1 MMHNITFLELA
12 QCLTTAIKKS
22 FPDSNLTQEE
32 VYKQIGKPPN
42 PKLGHFAFACFP
54 LAKAFKL
61 SPVQIAQK
69 IEEHLSASSLLESFK
84 AQGPYINV
92 FISSQFL
99 GDKVLLDIL
108 DGGYFKKE
116 LLKVHP
122 KTMIEFSQPNTHKE
136 LHVGHMRNL
145 CLGHSTVL
153 IHQYCGHETIPVTYP
168 GDSGTHVA
176 KCLWYLKNH
185 NKDPLPDKNKGA
197 WLGKLYTRATA
208 KLEEELGTEKEAVN
222 RTELGHILQQLKKE
236 EGEFHDLW
244 QKTRQWSLDL
254 MKEAYRWAGVEFE
267 RWFFESEEDHSS
279 VELAKDLYEKKV
291 LKESEGAIG
300 IDLSED
306 KLGFCILIKS
316 DGNGNYATKDI
327 SLAKKKF
334 EEYHIEKSIYVVDD
348 RQAYHFNQIFKTLDK
363 IGFQQSK
370 DCFHLKYNVVELPDG
385 AMSSRKGNIVPL
397 MDLLNRMENT
407 IKENYLNQYIG
418 KWEQE
423 EIDRTASMVANG
435 AIKYGMVRVDNNRK
449 IVFDMKEWLKLD
461 GETGPYLQYV
471 YARIQSLVE
480 KIGLPERP
488 QSFNWNVLEKEQE
501 KNLMIQLGLFNTTVE
516 MACLQ
521 YKTSALCSYLYEL
534 GKLYNSFYAEC
545 SVAKAGNEELKS
557 ARLYLS
563 SSVAKVIEKGLFLL
577 GIPCPKRM

>member
-1 MMHNITFLELA
+1 MHNKIFSELA
-12 QCLTTAIKKS
+12 QSLKEAISKS
-22 FPDSNLTQEE
+22 FPESNMSQEE
-32 VYKQIGKPPN
+32 IYKQIGKPPN

-54 LAKAFKL
+54 LAKAFKS
-61 SPVQIAQK
+61 SPVQIAKK
-69 IEEHLSASSLLESFK
+69 IEENLSAPNLLDSFG
-84 AQGPYINV
+84 AQGPYLNV
-92 FISSQFL
+92 FIKSQFL
-99 GDKVLLDIL
+99 GNEILTDIME
-108 DGGYFKKE
+108 GSFFKKDLIE
-116 LLKVHP
+116 NPP

-145 CLGHSTVL
+145 CLGNATAL
-153 IHQYCGHETIPVTYP
+153 IHKYSGHETIPVTYP

-185 NKDPLPDKNKGA
+185 NKDPLPEKNKGA
-197 WLGKLYTRATA
+197 WLGQLYTRATA
-208 KLEEELGTEKEAVN
+208 KLEEELGTEKEAGN
-222 RTELGHILQQLKKE
+222 RTQLGEILQQLKKE
-236 EGEFHDLW
+236 EGEFHELW
-244 QKTRQWSLDL
+244 KKTREWSLDL

-279 VELAKDLYEKKV
+279 VELAKKLYDDKV
-291 LKESEGAIG
+291 LVESEGAIG

-334 EEYHIEKSIYVVDD
+334 EEFQVEKSVYVVDD
-348 RQAYHFNQIFKTLDK
+348 RQSYHFQQIFKTLDK
-363 IGFQQSK
+363 MGFEQSK

-397 MDLLNRMENT
+397 MDLLDSMEKT
-407 IKENYLNQYIG
+407 IKENYLNQYKG
-418 KWEQE
+418 NWDQE
-423 EIDRTASMVANG
+423 EIDRTAAMVANG

-471 YARIQSLVE
+471 YARIQSLID
-480 KIGLPERP
+480 KIGLPEEP
-488 QSFNWNVLEKEQE
+488 QNFDWSILEKEQE
-501 KNLMIQLGLFNTTVE
+501 KNLMIQLGLFNSTVE

-521 YKTSALCSYLYEL
+521 YKTSFLCSYLYEL
-534 GKLYNSFYAEC
+534 GKFYNSFYAEC
-545 SVAKAGNEELKS
+545 SVAKAENEELKI
-557 ARLYLS
+557 ARLHLS
-563 SSVAKVIEKGLFLL
+563 SCVAKVMEKGLSLL